1 MPKPILPPKSNTVF
15 QLLFGDPRN
24 VDLLADFLQS
34 VLDIPKD
41 EYRDIVIVNPYL
53 SREYPD
59 KKLGIVDLRV
69 KTRSGQTI
77 HVEIQRDPVPA
88 MRERLIFYDSSLIAG
103 QIGTGEEFRSLK
115 RVISILIT
123 DYDLIHQSPLYHHC
137 FTLYDRRAAVEF
149 TDILEIR
156 TLELTKIPEVPDV
169 YLCHWLRFLRAE
181 TREELDM
188 VATASPAIQKAT
200 ARVLELSDDE
210 RARLISEYEFK
221 ARDYERARLDYA
233 LEKGISKGRA
243 EGRITFARNLLK
255 RNRPIDEIA
264 EDTGLS
270 RDEIEKIRDNI

>member
-88 MRERLIFYDSSLIAG
+88 MRERLIFYDSRLVAG

-123 DYDLIHQSPLYHHC
+123 DYDMIHPSPLYHHR

-149 TDILEIR
+149 TDILEIH
-156 TLELTKIPEVPDV
+156 TLELTKIPETPDV
-169 YLCHWLRFLRAE
+169 YLWHWLRFLRAE
-181 TREELDM
+181 TKEELDM
-188 VATASPAIQKAT
+188 IATASPAIQKAT

-233 LEKGISKGRA
+233 VTGAVTE
-243 EGRITFARNLLK
+243 ERITFARNLLK

-264 EDTGLS
+264 EDTGFS
-270 RDEIEKIRDNI
+270 RDEIEKIRDNV